1 MQGFDP
7 EQSQRK
13 YSKWKITLMVKK
25 LAVPYLRH
33 VLFMNSQK
41 KVDLVASR
49 NLYCQSP
56 LAGGPS
62 RRSPPPGFLGLLLL
76 PRLSSLS
83 GEDGPI

>member
-41 KVDLVASR
+41 KVDLVTSR

-56 LAGGPS
+56 LAGGAALGGRACG
-62 RRSPPPGFLGLLLL
+62 RRC
-76 PRLSSLS
+76 RASS
-83 GEDGPI
+83 